1 MVKDIF
7 PVVKEAKAAPK
18 PVKVQ
23 AKKQGAASVPTSKQT
38 TAPPAPVEQVS
49 APVALP
55 PQRKAVAPLEQPS
68 AELLQK
74 HEEALAEAVA
84 ETTAANLR
92 TEEAL
97 QSLRESADREASLA
111 DLLATAG
118 YSALSLNAIDWS
130 VGDAKKLLEEEAAQ
144 VAKLDSMLSNV
155 RAGSARCA
163 SMIAEQEKLQKQLS
177 QFAPHVA

>member
-1 MVKDIF
+1 M
-7 PVVKEAKAAPK
+7 
-18 PVKVQ
+18 
-23 AKKQGAASVPTSKQT
+23 
-38 TAPPAPVEQVS
+38 
-49 APVALP
+49 
-55 PQRKAVAPLEQPS
+55 
-68 AELLQK
+68 
-74 HEEALAEAVA
+74 AEAVA

-144 VAKLDSMLSNV
+144 VAKLDNMLSTV

-163 SMIAEQEKLQKQLS
+163 SMIAEQEKLQNQLS
-177 QFAPHVA
+177 QFAPPVACP